1 MHTGKSVVDP
11 GPPQSPAHAQ
21 LPLQA
26 LAHLPIP
33 LQASNILDFDL
44 RLQMTYFPSTICDDL
59 KCTFKYIITKH
70 TSNMLIR
77 CLVHSSA
84 SIAD

>member
-33 LQASNILDFDL
+33 LQASNILDFGL
-44 RLQMTYFPSTICDDL
+44 RLQIIYFRSTFYDDL
-59 KCTFKYIITKH
+59 KMHI
-70 TSNMLIR
+70 
-77 CLVHSSA
+77 
-84 SIAD
+84 